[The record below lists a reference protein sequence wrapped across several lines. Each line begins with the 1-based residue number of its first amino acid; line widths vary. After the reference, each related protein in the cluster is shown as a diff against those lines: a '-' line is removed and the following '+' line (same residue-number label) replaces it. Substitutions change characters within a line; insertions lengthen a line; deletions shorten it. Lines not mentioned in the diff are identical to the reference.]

1 MVDYSKIQSKIPA
14 GVYPDLVAAMQKY
27 EINTVNRVSHYV
39 SQCMHESANYTRF
52 VENLNYSAEG
62 LRKVF
67 PKYFPD
73 DATANAYARQPEK
86 IGSRV
91 YADRMGNGSEATKE
105 GYKFR
110 GRGGIHRT
118 GKNNYKLLSDA
129 TGIDFISNP
138 DLLLQS
144 KYFTESDALFF
155 KSNGLNAIA
164 DKGAT
169 DEVVKE
175 ITKKINGGYNG
186 ITQRIS
192 SFSEIYS
199 LFKK

>member
-1 MVDYSKIQSKIPA
+1 MVDYSKIQSKIPS

-27 EINTVNRVSHYV
+27 EINTINRASHFV

-105 GYKFR
+105 GFKFR
-110 GRGGIHRT
+110 GRGGIQRT

-144 KYFTESDALFF
+144 KYFTVSDALFF
-155 KSNGLNAIA
+155 KSNGLNIIA

-169 DEVVKE
+169 DDVVKE
-175 ITKKINGGYNG
+175 ITKRINGGYVG
-186 ITQRIS
+186 L
-192 SFSEIYS
+192 SERQAKFKEMYS
-199 LFKK
+199 LFK